1 MKKLVGY
8 IIVMLILVMVVFL
21 IMKSITFSNLRTG
34 VENTLEVETEVS
46 GNTIRKDTSRD
57 GGMSL
62 AMEDGGKDEK
72 VIELETREIFEK
84 MSADNENY
92 ELKEFGYDTTEV
104 ETKKTRVYEGNELR
118 LYWDR
123 SSIQQVLYPDVQE
136 ICEEAFGDYL
146 APLQGL
152 TEILCPYWRRY
163 RTDRES
169 AVISAGRVEF
179 YLFLQGSIA
188 LVTIEERPETYYM
201 TFRILRDEEKEGIRV
216 LEIPPT
222 GGIGIAGNNHKPEI
236 QNYDT
241 HTAVI
246 NEMKSEYSKAD
257 IQLVFDDNMQGMIQG
272 VFGNYVQALQ
282 GLYMLA
288 EQEGY
293 GGGLFCIEDMA
304 TYVFLGYYETTIIKD
319 NFCEFTLLLEYPDR
333 ARVTITKEGEEYITT
348 FRLLKEGEF
357 KIEERAG

>member
-1 MKKLVGY
+1 MKKLVGD
-8 IIVMLILVMVVFL
+8 IIVMLILVIVVFF
-21 IMKSITFSNLRTG
+21 ITKRITLFNLSTR
-34 VENTLEVETEVS
+34 VENTLEVEKEVL
-46 GNTIRKDTSRD
+46 GNTIQKDDSGD

-62 AMEDGGKDEK
+62 AMGYGGKDEK

-92 ELKEFGYDTTEV
+92 ELQKFGYNTTEV
-104 ETKKTRVYEGNELR
+104 ETKKTGVHEGSELG

-123 SSIQQVLYPDVQE
+123 SSVQQVLYPDVQE
-136 ICEEAFGDYL
+136 ICEEVFGDYL

-152 TEILCPYWRRY
+152 TEILRPYWKRY

-169 AVISAGRVEF
+169 AVISKGRVEF

-222 GGIGIAGNNHKPEI
+222 GGIGIAGNKHKPEI

-241 HTAVI
+241 HTAVM

-257 IQLVFDDNMQGMIQG
+257 IQLVFDDRMQGMIQG

-293 GGGLFCIEDMA
+293 GIGMGGGG
-304 TYVFLGYYETTIIKD
+304 VW
-319 NFCEFTLLLEYPDR
+319 DR
-333 ARVTITKEGEEYITT
+333 
-348 FRLLKEGEF
+348 
-357 KIEERAG
+357 

>member
-8 IIVMLILVMVVFL
+8 IIVMLILVIVVFF
-21 IMKSITFSNLRTG
+21 ITKRITLSNLRTR
-34 VENTLEVETEVS
+34 VENTLEVEKEVL
-46 GNTIRKDTSRD
+46 GNTIQKDDSGD
-57 GGMSL
+57 GGISL
-62 AMEDGGKDEK
+62 AMGYGGKDEK
-72 VIELETREIFEK
+72 VIKLETREIFEK
-84 MSADNENY
+84 MSTNNENY
-92 ELKEFGYDTTEV
+92 ELQKFGYNTIEAETE
-104 ETKKTRVYEGNELR
+104 KTGVHEGNELG

-123 SSIQQVLYPDVQE
+123 SSVQQVFYPDVQE
-136 ICEEAFGDYL
+136 ICEDAFGDYL

-152 TEILCPYWRRY
+152 IEILRPYWKQY
-163 RTDRES
+163 RTDKES

-188 LVTIEERPETYYM
+188 LVTIEERPQTYYM
-201 TFRILRDEEKEGIRV
+201 TFHILRDEEKEGIRV

-222 GGIGIAGNNHKPEI
+222 GGNGIAGNNHKPEI
-236 QNYDT
+236 QNYTT

-257 IQLVFDDNMQGMIQG
+257 IQLVFNDSMQGMIQG

-288 EQEGY
+288 EKEGY
-293 GGGLFCIEDMA
+293 GGGAFCIEDMA
-304 TYVFLGYYETTIIKD
+304 TYVFFGYYETTIIKD
-319 NFCEFTLLLEYPDR
+319 NFCEFTLMLGYPDR